1 MSKWNQELWLSN
13 INALIK
19 KTGKSARE
27 VETASGVAA
36 GYISRV
42 KTGRNNTVSAKFLV
56 DSADYLNI
64 DIETLMTVNL
74 AQKESER
81 IFIIKTLDKLINN
94 IKKSNWKTWGESD
107 LQLQVEH
114 GTTTDEIKDFIP
126 LVRFSGKGNY
136 PFLISKFHPKLSIP
150 LKDDHFALELTDAK
164 SIILVQIEVKSQPEY
179 EMYLVSPGYATPL
192 CHTCDDSDINLRL
205 AKLYSDL
212 SIKIY
217 TQPTL
222 SQYTMDTIEELL
234 FKK

>member
-27 VETASGVAA
+27 VETASGVAT

-64 DIETLMTVNL
+64 DIETLMTVDL
-74 AQKESER
+74 AQKETER
-81 IFIIKTLDKLINN
+81 IFIIKTLDKLNN
-94 IKKSNWKTWGESD
+94 SIKKSDWKTWGESD
-107 LQLQVEH
+107 LQLQVDN
-114 GTTTDEIKDFIP
+114 GITTDEIKDFIP

-150 LKDDHFALELTDAK
+150 LKDDHFSLKLDNTK
-164 SIILVQIEVKSQPEY
+164 SIILVQIEIKGQPEY

-192 CHTCDDSDINLRL
+192 
-205 AKLYSDL
+205 
-212 SIKIY
+212 
-217 TQPTL
+217 
-222 SQYTMDTIEELL
+222 
-234 FKK
+234 